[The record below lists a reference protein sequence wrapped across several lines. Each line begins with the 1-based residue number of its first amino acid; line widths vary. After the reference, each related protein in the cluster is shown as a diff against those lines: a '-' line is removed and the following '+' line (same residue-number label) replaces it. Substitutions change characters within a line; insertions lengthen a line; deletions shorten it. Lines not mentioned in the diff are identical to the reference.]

1 MSQNGSEAALF
12 LDRNSPAGFGSSV
25 HFLLHPR
32 LLAPFLDLSQV
43 VRTGRTTLPEEGTVS
58 HDHPIWVEFARHMA
72 PMVYPA
78 ALEIAELVAG
88 EGKVRVLDL
97 AAGHGLFGITIAQRN
112 PQAHITALDWPNVL
126 AVASENATK
135 FGVADR
141 QSLLADDAFAVEFG
155 GLTIWSW

>member
-1 MSQNGSEAALF
+1 MARHPTTTGDGQKNWTCRVSQNGSEAALF
-12 LDRNSPAGFGSSV
+12 LDRNSPACFGSSV

-78 ALEIAELVAG
+78 ALEL
-88 EGKVRVLDL
+88 
-97 AAGHGLFGITIAQRN
+97 
-112 PQAHITALDWPNVL
+112 
-126 AVASENATK
+126 
-135 FGVADR
+135 
-141 QSLLADDAFAVEFG
+141 QS
-155 GLTIWSW
+155 WSPARAKSGFWT

>member
-1 MSQNGSEAALF
+1 VKSRCSQFPDIPSSDHNWGWAEKLDLSGEPEWQRAALF
-12 LDRNSPAGFGSSV
+12 LDRNSPACFGSSV

-78 ALEIAELVAG
+78 ALEL
-88 EGKVRVLDL
+88 
-97 AAGHGLFGITIAQRN
+97 
-112 PQAHITALDWPNVL
+112 
-126 AVASENATK
+126 
-135 FGVADR
+135 
-141 QSLLADDAFAVEFG
+141 QS
-155 GLTIWSW
+155 WSPARAKSGFWT